1 MTWKNEKKSKALLVV
16 FGIYLAL
23 LAWCILF
30 KFALRPEEIPHL
42 RGINLIPYAAS
53 VVVNGKVQISEII
66 ENMLVFLPF
75 GLCISAIYPDSE
87 IQNRILLASGLS
99 LFFEVTQY
107 IFLGQCLV
115 RSDDHKGFLG
125 EGGDFH
131 GEVVDVPFHKPDGKQ
146 AVFHMAHDI
155 RRIPRLTFDFDL
167 MVPHLEIV
175 QHLRQHEVGQRSGCA
190 DANLARQFVTRHQ
203 REHILEL
210 VIQRGQPFFEQ
221 PPLVIEP
228 DAPAHAIEQ
237 RNPQFSFE
245 ITERAGNRRLRY
257 E

>member
-23 LAWCILF
+23 LVWCILF

-75 GLCISAIYPDSE
+75 GLCISAFYPDSE

-107 IFLGQCLV
+107 IFAIGAVIGILLYLGMKKIWKEKTGKIITILGAV
-115 RSDDHKGFLG
+115 LEVLFLALL
-125 EGGDFH
+125 F
-131 GEVVDVPFHKPDGKQ
+131 F
-146 AVFHMAHDI
+146 
-155 RRIPRLTFDFDL
+155 TF
-167 MVPHLEIV
+167 
-175 QHLRQHEVGQRSGCA
+175 A
-190 DANLARQFVTRHQ
+190 ANRMF
-203 REHILEL
+203 
-210 VIQRGQPFFEQ
+210 
-221 PPLVIEP
+221 
-228 DAPAHAIEQ
+228 
-237 RNPQFSFE
+237 
-245 ITERAGNRRLRY
+245 
-257 E
+257 

>member
-23 LAWCILF
+23 LVWCILF

-75 GLCISAIYPDSE
+75 GLYPDSE

-107 IFLGQCLV
+107 IFAIGASDITDVIDNTLGAVIGILLYLGMKKIWKEKTGKIITILGAV
-115 RSDDHKGFLG
+115 LEVLFLALL
-125 EGGDFH
+125 F
-131 GEVVDVPFHKPDGKQ
+131 F
-146 AVFHMAHDI
+146 
-155 RRIPRLTFDFDL
+155 TF
-167 MVPHLEIV
+167 
-175 QHLRQHEVGQRSGCA
+175 A
-190 DANLARQFVTRHQ
+190 ANRMF
-203 REHILEL
+203 
-210 VIQRGQPFFEQ
+210 
-221 PPLVIEP
+221 
-228 DAPAHAIEQ
+228 
-237 RNPQFSFE
+237 
-245 ITERAGNRRLRY
+245 
-257 E
+257 